1 VIYYSNKAL
10 SSQRPFHKSVE
21 NPSDQNK
28 ESWNL
33 DQDKESTHRRSFA
46 RFVESN
52 VCSQATYLAQYKE
65 DFVRNEDGIGKS
77 WPFKHTMLK
86 LAVKGGGGWQSR
98 GVTN

>member
-1 VIYYSNKAL
+1 VT
-10 SSQRPFHKSVE
+10 RTR
-21 NPSDQNK
+21 
-28 ESWNL
+28 NL
-33 DQDKESTHRRSFA
+33 HPTHRRSFA

-52 VCSQATYLAQYKE
+52 VCSQATYLAQDKE

-77 WPFKHTMLK
+77 RPFTQTMLK